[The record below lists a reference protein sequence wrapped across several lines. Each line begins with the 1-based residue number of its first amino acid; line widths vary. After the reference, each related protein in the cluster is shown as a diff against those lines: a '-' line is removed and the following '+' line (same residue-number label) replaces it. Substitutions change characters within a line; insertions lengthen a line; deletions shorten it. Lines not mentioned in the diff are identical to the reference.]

1 VRHSFG
7 YVMVTEVSR
16 LQLAVEIA
24 SRARRLAHRGLG
36 LHLERNGSQL
46 MMTPSDKDAN
56 PPHRPEPPWLA
67 GAMIGLSIA
76 TLATGAMMLG
86 AGLAVGQIV
95 TRGK

>member
-1 VRHSFG
+1 
-7 YVMVTEVSR
+7 MM
-16 LQLAVEIA
+16 
-24 SRARRLAHRGLG
+24 RRSKEADLPR
-36 LHLERNGSQL
+36 
-46 MMTPSDKDAN
+46 
-56 PPHRPEPPWLA
+56 RPEPYWLA